1 MSLNRTI
8 FFICF
13 LLVFAKALTAQITNL
28 KVDSISS
35 KILAEKRIL
44 HIYLPSD
51 LAENKPKQKKYPVLY
66 VLDGEDTHFSVAGM
80 INYLNEKNGNR
91 VLPKMI
97 VVFIHNTQRT
107 RDLTPYPVHASAILP
122 TEMAKQTGGGEKFTQ
137 SILQEIIPYI
147 ETKYP
152 ASGYR
157 ALAGHSF
164 GGLFALSVLK
174 NHPDMFDDY
183 LVMDP
188 SLWYDEGKFADA
200 LAKQLRQNQT
210 KYAQKALFIAI
221 ANTVNEP
228 TITAALRSKATF
240 STHEKEIIRFCQ
252 SLKKTKTNFPFEY
265 KFYPKDDHGSVPL
278 IGLYD
283 GLRHFFQTHQM
294 SYYDVI
300 NPRFDP
306 ENAIESYYQN
316 LSQKLKTT
324 IQVSP
329 EELIYFDMFYQ
340 INEDKTGQNKLRAYF
355 KKRYP
360 AEFEIHT
367 KK

>member
-1 MSLNRTI
+1 
-8 FFICF
+8 
-13 LLVFAKALTAQITNL
+13 
-28 KVDSISS
+28 
-35 KILAEKRIL
+35 
-44 HIYLPSD
+44 
-51 LAENKPKQKKYPVLY
+51 
-66 VLDGEDTHFSVAGM
+66 
-80 INYLNEKNGNR
+80 
-91 VLPKMI
+91 
-97 VVFIHNTQRT
+97 
-107 RDLTPYPVHASAILP
+107 
-122 TEMAKQTGGGEKFTQ
+122 
-137 SILQEIIPYI
+137 
-147 ETKYP
+147 
-152 ASGYR
+152 
-157 ALAGHSF
+157 
-164 GGLFALSVLK
+164 
-174 NHPDMFDDY
+174 
-183 LVMDP
+183 MDP

-306 ENAIESYYQN
+306 KNAIESYYQN